1 MSDVMFCTEAEV
13 SSLLLGYAKEIDNK
27 SAIFVAFR
35 KASRKSLKRVV
46 TFVIQTKEGNEALVN
61 KIVKESTNYDMQ
73 FRFDK
78 SDINI
83 QSGNLTVDYLYVDAI
98 ISPNLT

>member
-1 MSDVMFCTEAEV
+1 MSDVMFCTEKEV
-13 SSLLLGYAKEIDNK
+13 RDLLLGYAKEIDNK

-35 KASRKSLKRVV
+35 ETSPKSLKRVV
-46 TFVIQTKEGNEALVN
+46 TFVIRTKEGNEELVN
-61 KIVKESTNYDMQ
+61 KIVKMSGEYEMQ

-83 QSGNLTVDYLYVDAI
+83 QSGNLTVDYLYIDAI
-98 ISPNLT
+98 ITPKLI